1 VSSRSV
7 CIQRDPVLKEKKKNK
22 KKTLTVL
29 GRARKENEVIHLARA
44 VYPFGNQ

>member
-1 VSSRSV
+1 MVSLYT
-7 CIQRDPVLKEKKKNK
+7 QLPFLKTKKKK